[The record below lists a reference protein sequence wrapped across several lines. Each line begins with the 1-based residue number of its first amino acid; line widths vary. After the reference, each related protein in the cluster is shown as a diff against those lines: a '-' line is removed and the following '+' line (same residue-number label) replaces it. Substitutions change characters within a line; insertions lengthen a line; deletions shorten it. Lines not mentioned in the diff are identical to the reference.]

1 LIGRIF
7 SFPRVRLTT
16 LPTPL
21 EKAERLSKELDVELF
36 VKRDDVMELA
46 FGGNKVRKLE
56 FIMGDVIAN
65 GCDTV
70 VTSGAFHSN
79 HARLTAAA
87 ARKLGL
93 EVYLVLAPP
102 RKPTRNGNLL
112 LDELLG
118 ANIVFVESRDEVSE
132 KVRKLAEELRAKGRK
147 PYVIPGGGASPHGV
161 LGYVLAAL
169 EIVQQLYQNNARPR
183 YIVHATGSGATQ
195 AGLVLGTKLLNLD
208 VEIIGISVGRSRKE
222 ACERIA
228 NLVNETAK
236 LLGVNITVEPEEIT
250 VFDDFTFGG
259 YAEIPR
265 EVVEI
270 MKRIARLEGLILDP
284 VYTAKAMAGLIS
296 LVERGYI
303 DKKSTVVFIHTGG
316 TPIPFQYSDE
326 ITKYM

>member
-1 LIGRIF
+1 MIGRIF

-195 AGLVLGTKLLNLD
+195 AGLVL
-208 VEIIGISVGRSRKE
+208 S
-222 ACERIA
+222 
-228 NLVNETAK
+228 
-236 LLGVNITVEPEEIT
+236 
-250 VFDDFTFGG
+250 
-259 YAEIPR
+259 
-265 EVVEI
+265 
-270 MKRIARLEGLILDP
+270 LIH
-284 VYTAKAMAGLIS
+284 I
-296 LVERGYI
+296 
-303 DKKSTVVFIHTGG
+303 
-316 TPIPFQYSDE
+316 
-326 ITKYM
+326 